1 MKTMTEAWQMC
12 PFKNCFVDSTQYIT
26 TIIGS
31 KACLIFV
38 VQDSMTEV
46 FL

>member
-1 MKTMTEAWQMC
+1 MKTMTEAWQMRS
-12 PFKNCFVDSTQYIT
+12 FKNCFDSTQYIT
-26 TIIGS
+26 TIFGS